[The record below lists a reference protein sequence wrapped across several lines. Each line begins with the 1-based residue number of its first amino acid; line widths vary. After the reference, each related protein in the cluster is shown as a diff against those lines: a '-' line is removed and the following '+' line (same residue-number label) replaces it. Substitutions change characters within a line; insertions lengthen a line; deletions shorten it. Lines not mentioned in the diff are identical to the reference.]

1 MALFGKKDNSIKDN
15 GINWQQEVF
24 EIAKA
29 IPKILEKQVNM
40 GTGFNDHAAAGRKQR
55 DEDKIWQAKILE
67 NSLACIKGK
76 QIDDMQEVVDTL
88 KTDKVTRDGK
98 FLGIKSV
105 YAVILAI
112 LGLPTLILGIL
123 WRLGFL

>member
-40 GTGFNDHAAAGRKQR
+40 GTGFNDHVAAGRKQR

-76 QIDDMQEVVDTL
+76 QINDMQEVVDTL
-88 KTDKVTRDGK
+88 KTDKIKREGK
-98 FLGIKSV
+98 FLGVKLV
-105 YAVILAI
+105 YAVIIGI
-112 LGLPTLILGIL
+112 LGFPTIILGIL
-123 WRLGFL
+123 WRLGLL